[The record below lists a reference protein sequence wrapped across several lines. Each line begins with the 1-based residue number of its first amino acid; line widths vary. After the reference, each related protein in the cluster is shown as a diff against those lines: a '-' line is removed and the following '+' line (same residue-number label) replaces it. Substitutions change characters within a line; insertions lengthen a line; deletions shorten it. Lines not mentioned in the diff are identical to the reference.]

1 MRTFY
6 PYTKGYRQWILLG
19 VACSIAEAVLE
30 LELPQAMSEIVDV
43 GIANGDRTYI
53 LLTGLKML
61 VLALLAGALIAEFGD
76 PTLQTRV
83 RSRIGNDIRTEFRI
97 LVRDFR
103 QEHGIGVRILHGR
116 HRGIEID
123 HHDLLVSWSVTILL
137 NDS

>member
-1 MRTFY
+1 MKKTSTFQNALIWF
-6 PYTKGYRQWILLG
+6 GAG
-19 VACSIAEAVLE
+19 VSLAE
-30 LELPQAMSEIVDV
+30 I
-43 GIANGDRTYI
+43 
-53 LLTGLKML
+53 LTGTAFAPLGMGKGL
-61 VLALLAGALIAEFGD
+61 LAILIGHVIGCGLMLLAGALIAEFGD

-137 NDS
+137 NGS